1 MPNDQWGPYKTPE
14 DQPQRPASDIPQG
27 QGNSHGQNPHAT
39 QYPQQ
44 PQDQQSGRGQ
54 YAPNPCGYDP
64 YTPQQVGHPRPRVSF
79 PTAVRLFFKNYAVF
93 NGRASRSEFWWVV
106 LLNILVGAVL
116 GGINGGMGGSTTN
129 PSTLYSVLSLVWE
142 LATLVPRIALGVRRL
157 HDTNRSGFNLFW
169 ALLPVVGWIVLLVFY
184 CQSSH
189 PDAWRRYDNG
199 TLPVEE

>member
-1 MPNDQWGPYKTPE
+1 MSNNQWGPYETPE
-14 DQPQRPASDIPQG
+14 GQPGRAASDSSQTWGDAPQNPQERQGQPQYGTTQQLA
-27 QGNSHGQNPHAT
+27 NPSET
-39 QYPQQ
+39 DPY
-44 PQDQQSGRGQ
+44 
-54 YAPNPCGYDP
+54 GYDP
-64 YTPQQVGHPRPRVSF
+64 YAPQQVGHPRPRVSF